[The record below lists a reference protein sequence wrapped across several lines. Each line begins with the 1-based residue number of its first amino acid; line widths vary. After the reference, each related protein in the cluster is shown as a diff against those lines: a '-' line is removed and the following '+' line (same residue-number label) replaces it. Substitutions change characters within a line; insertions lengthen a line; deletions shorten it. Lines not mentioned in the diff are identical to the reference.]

1 MWTPTALASSA
12 ATLGGLI
19 WRVVEHQYTT
29 ATRRIVDSQ
38 ADHELLEDILE
49 QSKPRYPPGAE
60 RLDYLLKTPFRYPPV
75 AQSGSRF
82 RRPDD
87 RHGVFYASEQVRTAL
102 AEMAYYRVRFFEA
115 SPKTPLPRNEE
126 RLTAFSVTY
135 QTLRGI
141 DLTHAPLNRDR
152 AAWTHPSDY
161 AATQALAVTAREAGV
176 TAIRYHSAR
185 DPDGMNVALLTPGAF
200 STDAPLARQTWLL
213 YLAGPRVSCRRAG
226 ELGGEFYEFDRAV
239 LKGRG

>member
-12 ATLGGLI
+12 VALDGLI

-49 QSKPRYPPGAE
+49 RSKPRYPSGTE
-60 RLDYLLKTPFRYPPV
+60 HLHYLLKTPFRYPPV
-75 AQSGSRF
+75 RPTGSRF

-87 RHGVFYASEQVRTAL
+87 RLGVYYASEQVRTAL

-115 SPKTPLPRNEE
+115 SPRTPLPRNEE
-126 RLTAFSVTY
+126 WLTAFSVTY

-141 DLTHAPLNRDR
+141 DLTRAPLDRDR

-161 AATQALAVTAREAGV
+161 TATQVLAATAREAGV
-176 TAIRYHSAR
+176 AAIRYHSAR

-200 STDAPLARQTWLL
+200 STDAPLTRQTWLL
-213 YLAGPRVSCRRAG
+213 YLAGPAVSCRRAG
-226 ELGGEFYEFDRAV
+226 ELGGEFHEFDRAV
-239 LKGRG
+239 LRGRG

>member
-49 QSKPRYPPGAE
+49 QSKPRYPRGTE
-60 RLDYLLKTPFRYPPV
+60 HLDYLLKTPFRYPPV
-75 AQSGSRF
+75 RRSGSRF

-87 RHGVFYASEQVRTAL
+87 RHGVYYASEHVRTAL

-126 RLTAFSVTY
+126 RLTAFSATY
-135 QTLRGI
+135 QTLRGL
-141 DLTHAPLNRDR
+141 DLTRPPLDRDR
-152 AAWTHPSDY
+152 AAWTHPNDY
-161 AATQALAVTAREAGV
+161 TATQALAVSAREAGV
-176 TAIRYHSAR
+176 AAIRYLSAR
-185 DPDGMNVALLTPGAF
+185 DPEGMNVALLTPGAF
-200 STDAPLARQTWLL
+200 VTDAPLVSQTWLL
-213 YLAGPRVSCRRAG
+213 YLAGERVSCRRDGVMESAS
-226 ELGGEFYEFDRAV
+226 YEFDRVV

>member
-12 ATLGGLI
+12 VTLGGLI

-49 QSKPRYPPGAE
+49 QSKPRYPPGTE

-75 AQSGSRF
+75 RPTGSRF

-87 RHGVFYASEQVRTAL
+87 RHGVYYASEHVRTAL

-115 SPKTPLPRNEE
+115 SPTTPLPRTEE

-152 AAWTHPSDY
+152 ATWTHPSDY
-161 AATQALAVTAREAGV
+161 TATQALAVTARAAGV
-176 TAIRYHSAR
+176 AAIRYRSAR
-185 DPDGMNVALLTPGAF
+185 DPDGMNVALLTPGTF
-200 STDAPLARQTWLL
+200 TTDAPLARQTWLL
-213 YLAGPRVSCRRAG
+213 YLAGERVSCRRDGVMAS
-226 ELGGEFYEFDRAV
+226 ESYEFDRV
-239 LKGRG
+239 GLKGRG